1 MKRPRTW
8 LWVAAVLVTLS
19 TATSFAGTRYVI
31 TNDQNYPKNT
41 ASIYSVGDDGALTLV
56 TTIATGGAGL
66 SGGAFATPR
75 VNVLR
80 SKVNNCAYVG
90 DALGLSTGGSVGL
103 PGDVAAIDMST
114 LTLAGT
120 FPGFPLDSGE
130 FLDVGLA
137 EAPSGTFLFA
147 AYTTSSTITTYE
159 QLPGCR
165 LKKLSQVISVGLNPG
180 GMLTSGGPVIGMKV
194 TPNGN
199 FLILAYADAS
209 IGSYDI
215 NPTTGALTLIGR
227 YFVAD
232 AEAAVGVDIT
242 SDSKWALFGDSAG
255 NGIPVIEV
263 AAIHDDG
270 SLGPT
275 MDYAGIGLGT
285 LSNNVWLSPD
295 ESMIYISNNQ
305 SGQITAAPF
314 DKGSGVINIG
324 KTCTSSVLKNFE
336 IGLNFLGSVVT
347 GSTEGTGSPLYVAE
361 YPSSIAIV
369 EVIKADGSKPC
380 KLWETSASPVLDPA
394 STSLLTVGVDP
405 PRSF

>member
-8 LWVAAVLVTLS
+8 LWAVAVVVTLS

-31 TNDQNYPKNT
+31 TNDQSYPKNT
-41 ASIYSVGDDGALTLV
+41 ATIYSVGDAGTLTLL

-80 SKVNNCAYVG
+80 SKVNDCAYVG
-90 DALGLSTGGSVGL
+90 DALGLTAGGTVGL

-114 LTLAGT
+114 LALAGT

-130 FLDVGLA
+130 FADVGLA
-137 EAPSGTFLFA
+137 ESPSGRFLFA

-165 LKKLSQVISVGLNPG
+165 LEKRSQVISVGLNPG
-180 GMLTSGGPVIGMKV
+180 GMLTAPGPVVGMKV

-209 IGSYDI
+209 IGSYNI
-215 NPTTGALTLIGR
+215 NPTTGALMLIKR

-232 AEAAVGVDIT
+232 AEAAAGVDIT
-242 SDSKWALFGDSAG
+242 SDSKWALFGDG
-255 NGIPVIEV
+255 DENGVPVIEV
-263 AAIHDDG
+263 AAIHEDG

-295 ESMIYISNNQ
+295 ESMVYISNNQ
-305 SGQITAAPF
+305 SGQITAVPF
-314 DKGSGVINIG
+314 DKNNGVISLA
-324 KTCTSSVLKNFE
+324 KACTSVVLKNFE

-347 GSTEGTGSPLYVAE
+347 GGTEGTGSPLYAAE
-361 YPSSIAIV
+361 YPSGIAIV
-369 EVIKADGSKPC
+369 DVIKAEGAQPC
-380 KLWETSASPVLDPA
+380 RLRETAASPVLDPA